1 MNLLLAALLF
11 MVMMFETITSFPT
24 GAPRCDV
31 IPSDGHEGREG
42 LFAPQG
48 SYVPHNV
55 IISKTE
61 LKDGR
66 WWILLQSDIECPLE
80 TTYIENHFVGFLV
93 KTESRGHFQPLPD
106 YKVLECDNWR
116 TKAVT
121 HKERRAKANM
131 GIVFV
136 PIGGGYETTDP
147 EFTIILVK
155 EYERFWVDIKI

>member
-1 MNLLLAALLF
+1 MNNLLAAILS
-11 MVMMFETITSFPT
+11 MVVMMMKTITSHPT
-24 GAPRCDV
+24 GSPGCDYS
-31 IPSDGHEGREG
+31 PTHGHQ
-42 LFAPQG
+42 FAPQ
-48 SYVPHNV
+48 SSSDPHNV

-61 LKDGR
+61 LEDGR
-66 WWILLQSDIECPLE
+66 WWILLQSDINCPLE

-93 KTESRGHFQPLPD
+93 KTESRGHFQPLPE

-121 HKERRAKANM
+121 HKNRRAKANM
-131 GIVFV
+131 GIIFV

-155 EYERFWVDIKI
+155 EFERFWVDIKI